1 MGGVVPPVAV
11 AIGSN
16 LGDRHAH
23 LTYGVTRLRSVL
35 ADLRLST
42 IIETDAVDVV
52 GVQPPFLNAA
62 VTGRY
67 DGAARSLLDEL
78 LRIEQERGRERPY
91 ARAPRTLDL
100 DLILFGDERV
110 EEEQIGR
117 LRAVKRKRDSRAA
130 GRDLDELKH
139 ACRTGANVMPF
150 CIAAVK
156 DHVTVQATVVIVPS
170 VASLRIRLLN

>member
-1 MGGVVPPVAV
+1 VPPVAV

-16 LGDRHAH
+16 MGDRHAH
-23 LTYGVTRLRSVL
+23 LAYAVTRLRSVL
-35 ADLRLST
+35 ADLRLSS

-62 VTGRY
+62 ATGRY

-110 EEEQIGR
+110 EEEGLIVPHPRFRARRFVLEPLAEVGGG
-117 LRAVKRKRDSRAA
+117 LRDPVT
-130 GRDLDELKH
+130 GLTVRDLLE
-139 ACRTGANVMPF
+139 
-150 CIAAVK
+150 
-156 DHVTVQATVVIVPS
+156 
-170 VASLRIRLLN
+170 RLDRAEHRES